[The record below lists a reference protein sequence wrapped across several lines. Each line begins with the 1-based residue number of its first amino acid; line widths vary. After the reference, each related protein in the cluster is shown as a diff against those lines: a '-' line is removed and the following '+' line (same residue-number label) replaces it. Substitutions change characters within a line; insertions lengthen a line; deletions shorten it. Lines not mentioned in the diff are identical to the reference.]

1 MDDYTLWQIEQ
12 IIEGL
17 VGASAI
23 FATLGIL
30 MYVALCIAVAACA
43 IHERPALDEVGFSL
57 HWYARPKHG
66 CAHAKIAV
74 GKRSE

>member
-12 IIEGL
+12 IIDGL
-17 VGASAI
+17 VSASAV

-43 IHERPALDEVGFSL
+43 HMKGRHWMKWFFASL
-57 HWYARPKHG
+57 
-66 CAHAKIAV
+66 V
-74 GKRSE
+74 